1 MPAPELSVI
10 VTTYNRPNALRAV
23 LDGLLAQSRDDFE
36 VIVADDGSGEPTRA
50 VVERMTAAFAG
61 RLRHVWHE
69 DRGFR
74 AAAIRNRAA
83 AIATAPFLC
92 FLDGDCV
99 PMSHFVDGHLRH
111 ASPQRILRGSR
122 VLLAEAFTAACE
134 DGAVSV
140 HQLDKAALRERCRLG
155 DINRSSPLR
164 GGFLDLVRVWVS
176 ALRPR
181 DWKLLRGCNFVVSRD
196 AFMAV
201 NGFDEQFEGWGYE
214 DSDLCIRLMNHGL
227 AIRRAPAAA
236 CVLHLWHRE
245 HDRRFEG
252 ENMARLQATMHNG
265 RTLPVRGIMPAAST

>member
-1 MPAPELSVI
+1 MLNLLALLVDR
-10 VTTYNRPNALRAV
+10 NRPLTLRQVRQELGKQYPNSDEA
-23 LDGLLAQSRDDFE
+23 AR
-36 VIVADDGSGEPTRA
+36 
-50 VVERMTAAFAG
+50 AAFE
-61 RLRHVWHE
+61 R
-69 DRGFR
+69 
-74 AAAIRNRAA
+74 
-83 AIATAPFLC
+83 
-92 FLDGDCV
+92 
-99 PMSHFVDGHLRH
+99 
-111 ASPQRILRGSR
+111 
-122 VLLAEAFTAACE
+122 
-134 DGAVSV
+134 
-140 HQLDKAALRERCRLG
+140 DKAALRERCRLG

-181 DWKLLRGCNFVVSRD
+181 DWKLLRGCNFVVSKG
-196 AFMAV
+196 AFTAV

-245 HDRRFEG
+245 HDRQFES

>member
-1 MPAPELSVI
+1 MPAPALSVI

-36 VIVADDGSGEPTRA
+36 VIIADDGSGESTRMM
-50 VVERMTAAFAG
+50 VERMTSAFAG
-61 RLRHVWHE
+61 RLHHVWHE
-69 DRGFR
+69 DMGFR

-83 AIATAPFLC
+83 AVATAPFLC

-99 PMSHFVDGHLRH
+99 PMPHFVDGHLRH
-111 ASPQRILRGSR
+111 SVPQRILRGSR

-134 DGAVSV
+134 GGTVRV
-140 HQLDKAALRERCRLG
+140 HLLDKAALREKCRQG
-155 DINRSSPLR
+155 DLNRSSPLR

-196 AFMAV
+196 AFIAV
-201 NGFDEQFEGWGYE
+201 NGFDESFEGWGYE

-245 HDRRFEG
+245 HDRGLEG
-252 ENMARLQATMHNG
+252 ENLARLHATLRSG
-265 RTLPVRGIMPAAST
+265 RTLPARGIMPPAST